1 MTAKIKLN
9 AASGGGSFSLQAPSS
24 SSNNRVFTLP
34 DSADATLLT
43 STASLGKVLQV
54 VSTTK
59 KDSASFSVGTETTY
73 SYTDS
78 SLRATIT
85 PSSASN
91 KILITAMLHVS
102 VDSSQYVFTLLQK
115 DGSTITDATGDASG
129 SRTRCTSWVPYPA
142 DSFTATQCISINY
155 LDTAGNTNSRYYN
168 FGFRHTSGLSRTMY
182 LNKAGQTDAGNYTI
196 GLPVSTI
203 TAMEIAA

>member
-1 MTAKIKLN
+1 MSSIKLT
-9 AASGGGSFSLQAPSS
+9 ADSGGGTFEIKAPSS
-24 SSNNRVFTLP
+24 SANTRVLTLP
-34 DSADATLLT
+34 DTGNLTLGGPY
-43 STASLGKVLQV
+43 GKILQV

-142 DSFTATQCISINY
+142 DNFTATQCISINY

-168 FGFRHTSGLSRTMY
+168 FAFRHTSGLSRTMN

-203 TAMEIAA
+203 TVMEIAA